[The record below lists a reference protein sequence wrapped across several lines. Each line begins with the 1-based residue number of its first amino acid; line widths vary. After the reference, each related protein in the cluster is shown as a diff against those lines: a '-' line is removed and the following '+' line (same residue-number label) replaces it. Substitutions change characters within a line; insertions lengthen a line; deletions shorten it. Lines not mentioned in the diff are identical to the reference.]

1 MFNLEHFYCFNCGW
15 RIVVGGA
22 RKFMWGA
29 FAAIIVIGVILF
41 QFIIPRHML
50 RVLVLFAL
58 WILFIEIVEIVMS
71 LIIVNVARFSKPDV
85 SVSDDDL

>member
-1 MFNLEHFYCFNCGW
+1 
-15 RIVVGGA
+15 
-22 RKFMWGA
+22 
-29 FAAIIVIGVILF
+29 
-41 QFIIPRHML
+41 ML